1 MINLKKLYEELKNS
15 KYTIFCDMDGVLVD
29 FEDGYK
35 TLTGET
41 TTEANAGGT
50 SYFWDLYR
58 KSLDE
63 KQISE
68 RDFWTNLKPL
78 PDKQK
83 LWDFISPYN
92 PNILSAPAIDLSQ
105 SLKDRYDPEKNECIM
120 GKKMWIAK
128 NLSPSPNEENF
139 VASSQKSIFSGENQI
154 LIDDREDIIRSWND
168 KGGIGILHTSAANTI
183 KKLEII
189 FNER

>member
-1 MINLKKLYEELKNS
+1 MISLKKLYEELKNS

-68 RDFWTNLKPL
+68 RDFWANLKPL

-105 SLKDRYDPEKNECIM
+105 SLKDR
-120 GKKMWIAK
+120 
-128 NLSPSPNEENF
+128 
-139 VASSQKSIFSGENQI
+139 
-154 LIDDREDIIRSWND
+154 
-168 KGGIGILHTSAANTI
+168 
-183 KKLEII
+183 
-189 FNER
+189 